1 MIKSMRQSCWFPT
14 NPLLIAIQL
23 CLSILFLATPMNGS
37 RSAGGKEEVD
47 VELVLAVDVSYSMDL
62 EEQRLQREGY
72 IKALTSPDVL
82 KAIQQGQAGKIA
94 VTYFEWAGATLQRT
108 VVPWQVIDGP
118 ETADAFVAK
127 LAAAPISRWYRT
139 SVSGAI
145 LYGLEQFENNGFDA
159 MRRVIDI
166 SGDGPNNS
174 GMHVE
179 LARER
184 ALKAGIVING
194 LPIMVNNG
202 RRSAFDM
209 SDLDD
214 YYTDCVIG
222 GNGSFMIAIKDRD
235 QFVEATRMK
244 ILREIASIPNPEPS
258 LAGAKII
265 PVNTQSDAPA
275 RPKMNCLI
283 GERQW
288 QDRYRN

>member
-1 MIKSMRQSCWFPT
+1 MIMSMSHSSPS
-14 NPLLIAIQL
+14 A
-23 CLSILFLATPMNGS
+23 LSILRLFLTVCFMTFATNGL

-72 IKALTSPDVL
+72 IKALTSPDIL
-82 KAIQQGQAGKIA
+82 KAIRQGQTGKIA

-108 VVPWQVIDGP
+108 IVPWQVIDGP

-127 LAAAPISRWYRT
+127 LTAAPISRWYRT

-145 LYGLEQFENNGFDA
+145 LYGMEQFDNNGFDSA
-159 MRRVIDI
+159 RRVIDV

-179 LARER
+179 VARDR
-184 ALKAGIVING
+184 ALQAGIVING
-194 LPIMVNNG
+194 LPIMINNG

-209 SDLDD
+209 DDLDD

-222 GNGSFMIAIKDRD
+222 GAGSFMIAIKERD

-244 ILREIASIPNPEPS
+244 ILREIASFPDQGPMPSGIRVIPAN
-258 LAGAKII
+258 
-265 PVNTQSDAPA
+265 NRSDAPP
-275 RPKMNCLI
+275 RPKVNCLF

-288 QDRYRN
+288 QERYRN